1 MGRSLKVRYGLTICF
16 IKDLRMSKN
25 IHSAEM
31 HRLADATEGTQVWYQ
46 AKGHSR
52 WKLINNPQWNSEYD
66 YIVAD
71 EWAEIRKFFID
82 NGYIYLLD
90 AIDGS
95 IIKDFNPSY
104 REDIKYY
111 FTSKP
116 DVVEPTYYY
125 QYEKVLDSNNGCISI
140 SDYMTDNFAIANCF
154 SSVDGWFKIESS
166 KREWGH

>member
-1 MGRSLKVRYGLTICF
+1 
-16 IKDLRMSKN
+16 MSKN
-25 IHSAEM
+25 IHSTEM
-31 HRLADATEGTQVWYQ
+31 HRLADAPQGTKVWQ
-46 AKGHSR
+46 RAEHMTVWLVDDNPR
-52 WKLINNPQWNSEYD
+52 WLKNFN

-82 NGYIYLLD
+82 KGFIYLLD
-90 AIDGS
+90 AVDGS

-111 FTSKP
+111 LTSKP

-125 QYEKVLDSNNGCISI
+125 QYECLTDGKITVSNYY
-140 SDYMTDNFAIANCF
+140 SDYFGKLGHMTEAN
-154 SSVDGWFKIESS
+154 GWFKIESS